1 MRRFI
6 LSLLLC
12 GLSATAAMSG
22 PKQQSLLGSWCL
34 SSENLIITFFKGDS
48 VQVNSPSEDG
58 VNGRGTFTKADS
70 MFIATIRNEQFK
82 IVMGYQYDWKN
93 DTTITAR
100 TLFLTINGDT
110 TDVSKERLTMQ
121 RCSPKP
127 KASKP
132 KGAAR

>member
-1 MRRFI
+1 MHRIIF
-6 LSLLLC
+6 SLLLC
-12 GLSATAAMSG
+12 IVSTTAVMSA

-48 VQVNSPSEDG
+48 VQVSSPSEDG

-70 MFIATIRNEQFK
+70 MFVATIRNEQLK

-110 TDVSKERLTMQ
+110 TDVSKEALTMQ
-121 RCSPKP
+121 RCTAKP
-127 KASKP
+127 KAAKA